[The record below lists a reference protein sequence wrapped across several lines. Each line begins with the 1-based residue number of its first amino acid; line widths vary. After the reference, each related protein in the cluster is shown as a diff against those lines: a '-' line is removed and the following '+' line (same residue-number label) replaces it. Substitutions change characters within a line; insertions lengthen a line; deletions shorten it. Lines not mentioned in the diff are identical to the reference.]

1 LTSSSKLIYHLK
13 AIQELT
19 QSAKLAQLTVVDNSN
34 VQNSLVAAVSRI
46 ESKLQD
52 LSVNVATVNSR
63 KPTFRQTERT
73 CFFCGRR
80 ESHAKTLSPAYGNN
94 SALVF

>member
-1 LTSSSKLIYHLK
+1 M
-13 AIQELT
+13 
-19 QSAKLAQLTVVDNSN
+19 
-34 VQNSLVAAVSRI
+34 AAVSRI

-73 CFFCGRR
+73 CYFCGRI
-80 ESHAKTLSPAYGNN
+80 ESHAKTRCPAYDKTCNKCGNQN
-94 SALVF
+94 HFAKVCRTMPRSATN